1 VRLWV
6 LNLLFLPL
14 FASAAIVTGKIT
26 DQQGEPLPFVN
37 VYVKNTSRGT
47 ISNIQGEYKLDLPE
61 GNYELVFKSIGYKS
75 KNEIIT
81 VASEK
86 LILNVTLP
94 EETYISIEVPVLG
107 DGEDP
112 AYAIIRNAIKKRK
125 YYLEQVNAF
134 SCDVYIKG
142 VQKVTKY
149 PKKIM
154 GLEIDPEGDID
165 TTTGIVYL
173 SESVSKFNFKQPDKI
188 REEMISSKVSG
199 DNRAFSYNRASDM
212 MFNFYENVIL
222 VSELSE
228 RGFVSPINSNAFLY
242 YKYKMSGTF
251 YENGEMVNKIE
262 VIPKSKTSPC
272 FHGYIY
278 IMENTWR
285 IHSTELYLTKDAQ
298 IDFVDT
304 LVINQVFYPV
314 QKDTWMVL
322 SNKFTFNFSVLG
334 IKGNGMFIGVNSN
347 YIIDPDFPKK
357 YFNGEEMKINEDA
370 NKKDTTYWTDTRP
383 VPLTPEEIKD
393 YHKRDSLQKIRTSKP
408 YLDSVDKV
416 TNKPTLGKLLLTG
429 YTYSQRYKKRSLTI
443 SPLILNVQYNTVQG
457 WVAGLALNMDKE
469 LEKNRNYTIGA
480 SYFYG
485 FAAEQHNATL
495 GYSRTYNPIRYGRF
509 SMQAGMTTAQ
519 FNENNPIGP
528 LINSLY
534 SLLYEQNFAKYYRKT
549 FFRAENDFEIRNGLM
564 LRLSAEYDDRA
575 PLLNHTTQRWI
586 DQPWRFTSNDP
597 HDPDNYILP
606 SFANSQQLKFNA
618 TLRIRF
624 KQKYYTRPNQKI
636 ILGSKY
642 PTFIISYTKA
652 IPGVLGSDADYDL
665 VKITVRDE
673 VKLKLLGTTSFNVSA
688 GTFLS
693 KKSMDFMDFYH
704 FSGNQTL
711 YSSFVLTNFNL
722 LDYYEHSTNGAF
734 VEAHLEHGFGGL
746 FLNKVPLLRKLKLK
760 EVAGIHYISTE
771 TLPQY
776 LEVFVGLEK
785 LRLVRVDFV
794 TAFSSNIKVSSGIR
808 FGLKLN

>member
-1 VRLWV
+1 M
-6 LNLLFLPL
+6 
-14 FASAAIVTGKIT
+14 VTGKIT
-26 DQQGEPLPFVN
+26 DQHGDPLPFVN

-47 ISNIQGEYKLDLPE
+47 TANIQGEYKLDLPP
-61 GNYELVFKSIGYKS
+61 GNYELVFKMISYKS
-75 KNEIIT
+75 KTESIT
-81 VASEK
+81 VGTEK
-86 LILNVTLP
+86 VVLNVTLP
-94 EETYISIEVPVLG
+94 EETYIFSEVPILA
-107 DGEDP
+107 DAEDP
-112 AYAIIRNAIKKRK
+112 AYAVIRNAIKKRK
-125 YYLEQVNAF
+125 YYLEQVNSY

-165 TTTGIVYL
+165 TATGIVYL

-212 MFNFYENVIL
+212 MFNFYENVI
-222 VSELSE
+222 VVAELSE
-228 RGFVSPINSNAFLY
+228 RGFVSPINSNALLY
-242 YKYKMSGTF
+242 YKYKMIGTF

-314 QKDTWMVL
+314 QKDLWLVL
-322 SNKFTFNFSVLG
+322 SNKFVFNFSVLG
-334 IKGNGMFIGVNSN
+334 IKGNGMFLGVNSN

-357 YFNGEEMKINEDA
+357 YFNGEEMKINDDA
-370 NKKDTTYWTDTRP
+370 NKKDTSYWKETRP
-383 VPLTPEEIKD
+383 VPLTPEEVKD
-393 YHKRDSLQKIRTSKP
+393 YYKRDSLQKIKTSKP
-408 YLDSVDKV
+408 YLDSLDKV
-416 TNKPTLGKLLLTG
+416 TNKPTFGKLLLTG
-429 YTYSQRYKKRSLTI
+429 YVFNERYKKRTWSV

-457 WVAGLALNMDKE
+457 WVAGFAGSMEKE
-469 LEKNRNYTIGA
+469 LEKNRSYTFGT

-485 FAAEQHNATL
+485 FADKRHNATL
-495 GYSRTYNPIRYGRF
+495 SYSRSYDPMRYGRF
-509 SMQAGMTTAQ
+509 IIYAGTATQQ
-519 FNENNPIGP
+519 FNEANPIAP

-534 SLLYEQNFAKYYRKT
+534 SLLYEENFGKYYKKT
-549 FFRAENDFEIRNGLM
+549 FLNLEHDFEITNGLM
-564 LRLSAEYDDRA
+564 LRTIAEYSDRA
-575 PLLNHTTQRWI
+575 PLLNHTTYRWL
-586 DQPWRFTSNDP
+586 DQDRRFTSNDP
-597 HDPDNYILP
+597 LNPDNYTTL
-606 SFANSQQLKFNA
+606 SFTNSQQLKISA
-618 TLRIRF
+618 TLRIRVR
-624 KQKYYTRPNQKI
+624 QKYYTRPNQKI

-642 PTFIISYTKA
+642 PTFLITYTRA

-665 VKITVRDE
+665 LRMTIRDE

-688 GTFLS
+688 GMFFS
-693 KKSMDFMDFYH
+693 KRRMDFMDFYH

-722 LDYYEHSTNGAF
+722 LDYYTYSTNGAF
-734 VEAHLEHGFGGL
+734 LEAHLEHGFGGL
-746 FLNKVPLLRKLKLK
+746 FLNKIPLLRKLKLK
-760 EVAGIHYISTE
+760 EVAGIHYISSE
-771 TLPQY
+771 VLPQY

-785 LRLVRVDFV
+785 LRLVRIDFV
-794 TAFSSNIKVSSGIR
+794 TSFSSNVKLTSGFR